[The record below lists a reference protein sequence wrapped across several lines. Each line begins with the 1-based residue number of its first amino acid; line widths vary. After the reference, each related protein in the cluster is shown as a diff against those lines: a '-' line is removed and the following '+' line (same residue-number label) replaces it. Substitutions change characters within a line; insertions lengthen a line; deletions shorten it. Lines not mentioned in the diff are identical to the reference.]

1 VPVPSGTSTCPTT
14 LDHTPPPSPEVTAK
28 IGDLAADAGI
38 QRVHVLAWR
47 DLADVEAGGSEVF
60 VDEVARHWAAAG
72 LDVTVRTSFAA
83 GQAPIGTRNGYVV
96 VRRAGRYLVFPRAV
110 ANELTG
116 RHGRRDALVEV
127 WNGVPFLSPVWARG
141 PRLVVLHHPH
151 TEMWSTVLPPS
162 LARLGDLLERR
173 IAPPL
178 YRRTTITTLSQS
190 SRRQLVE
197 DLGLNPDRVVVVP
210 PGLHHRFSP
219 GPPGSRSATPL
230 VAAVGRMVPAKRFD
244 LLIEQAARAREQVP
258 DLRLVIA
265 GDGYDRPRLEATIAR
280 LGADAWVDLPGRVRD
295 HEVVDLYRSAWVVAS
310 ASQSEGWG
318 LSLTEGAACGTP
330 AVATRIAG
338 HVDSVDDGVT
348 GLLAD
353 GDDLGDAL
361 ARVLVDHDLRA
372 RLGAAALV
380 RAAEHD
386 WSRTATE
393 LMRLLAAEAA
403 RRPGRSGR

>member
-372 RLGAAALV
+372 RPGAAALV

>member
-110 ANELTG
+110 ANELAG

-244 LLIEQAARAREQVP
+244 LLIEQASRARQEVP

-295 HEVVDLYRSAWVVAS
+295 HEVVELYRSAWVVAS

-361 ARVLVDHDLRA
+361 ARVLSDHDLRA

-403 RRPGRSGR
+403 RRPGRSRR